1 MLFSECL
8 KSLSSSEQQTTTDPF
23 TNFEQ
28 YTILW
33 HMLSGLI
40 LVVNVLGAS
49 DMQTNLKVC

>member
-23 TNFEQ
+23 PNFEQ
-28 YTILW
+28 YAILW
-33 HMLSGLI
+33 DMLSGLI

>member
-28 YTILW
+28 FTILW

>member
-33 HMLSGLI
+33 RMLSGLI